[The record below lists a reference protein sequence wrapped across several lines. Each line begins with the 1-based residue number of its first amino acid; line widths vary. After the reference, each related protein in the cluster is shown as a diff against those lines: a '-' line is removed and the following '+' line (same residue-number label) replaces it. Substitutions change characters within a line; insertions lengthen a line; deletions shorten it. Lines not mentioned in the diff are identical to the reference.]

1 MSCMKRL
8 LIVCLMAVGFACGAH
23 AEDIEVYAPNG
34 LVPGTPTYWN
44 WSGIYVGGQYGMASA
59 NFNPGNATGP
69 LVANL
74 LRNTTIENEAQVSQW
89 PQLKGSSATG
99 TSYGGFVGFN
109 QQWEDVIVGFE
120 LNYSIGTLSGK
131 SSDSI
136 ARNYSASDGY
146 LYTVAVNSN
155 ASMSVK
161 DYGTLRARAGYVMD
175 RFLPYVQVGGAIG
188 RADVSRSVSVALT
201 GTDVTN
207 TPPLP
212 DVALNASE
220 TDSKKDAF
228 IYGFTAG
235 VGIDVAITPNIFLRA
250 EYEYIAF
257 FPYKDMNMSINTG
270 RVGVGVKF

>member
-1 MSCMKRL
+1 MGCMKRQLIACL
-8 LIVCLMAVGFACGAH
+8 LAMGFGCGAH
-23 AEDIEVYAPNG
+23 AEDYQVYAPNG

-44 WSGIYVGGQYGMASA
+44 WSGIYVGGQYGMTSGT
-59 NFNPGNATGP
+59 FNPDNATGP

-74 LRNTTIENEAQVSQW
+74 LRNTTIENEAQVSTW
-89 PQLKGSSATG
+89 PQLSSASTTG

-120 LNYSIGTLSGK
+120 LNYSMGTLSGN

-136 ARNYSASDGY
+136 SRNYTASDGY
-146 LYTVAVNSN
+146 LYTVAVNSR

-161 DYGTLRARAGYVMD
+161 DYGTFRARAGYVMD
-175 RFLPYVQVGGAIG
+175 RFLPYVQVGGAVG

-212 DVALNASE
+212 PVAFNASAS
-220 TDSKKDAF
+220 DSKKDAF

-235 VGIDVAITPNIFLRA
+235 VGLDVAITENIFLRA

-257 FPYKDMNMSINTG
+257 FPYKDMTMSINSG